1 MSWFIGLVVAALA
14 ILAFFILA
22 WWGLPIALVL
32 GVLAAIYIAQ
42 SRKSAG
48 PRAGTIETG
57 RRQEPTGMPRK
68 SSGGAETAN
77 ERVGQS

>member
-14 ILAFFILA
+14 ILAFFVLA
-22 WWGLPIALVL
+22 WWGLPIAAVL
-32 GVLAAIYIAQ
+32 GLLAALYIAQ

-48 PRAGTIETG
+48 PGAGTIETG
-57 RRQEPTGMPRK
+57 RRQEPSGMPRK

>member
-14 ILAFFILA
+14 ILAFFLMA

-32 GVLAAIYIAQ
+32 GVLAALYVAQ

-48 PRAGTIETG
+48 PRAGVIETG

-68 SSGGAETAN
+68 SSGGTETAN
-77 ERVGQS
+77 DRVGQS